1 MTRPWLITGASGF
14 LGRHLL
20 EANAARPSPHPTLAL
35 VRDAAA
41 WHREDWT
48 SGLRDVGLVEG
59 SLTDTGA
66 WSGALPPLG
75 GIAHLAAVVQHSR
88 HRPETMRHT
97 NVEGTL
103 AMVRLAAA
111 HGCRLVV
118 MSTSGTVGC
127 FASPDESADEKSPH
141 CEAAVARW
149 PYYASKIEMERRA
162 RALADE
168 LGVELCLLR
177 PPVLLGPGDHR
188 LRSTRNVWKALHRRQ
203 PFVIEG
209 GIAFADVRDVAAA
222 LLAALERPDVRPVY
236 HLPGHACGIEAFFA
250 EIEALSGVPGP
261 PWKLPYPVAHALA
274 TLVEGGGARLLGRP
288 PHLLPDPVVV
298 EMAARHWGLRSLYA
312 EAELGHRPRPARETL
327 ADTISWLRRHAPGA
341 A

>member
-1 MTRPWLITGASGF
+1 MQPWLITGASGF
-14 LGRHLL
+14 VGRHLL
-20 EANAARPSPHPTLAL
+20 EADAARAAPRPALAL
-35 VRDAAA
+35 VRDVGE
-41 WHREDWT
+41 WRRWEWT
-48 SGLRDVGLVEG
+48 RALHAVELVQG
-59 SLTDTGA
+59 SLADVET
-66 WSGALPPLG
+66 WSAGLPPLG

-88 HRPETMRHT
+88 HRPEAMRRT
-97 NVEGTL
+97 NVDGTL

-118 MSTSGTVGC
+118 VSTSGTVGC
-127 FASPDESADEKSPH
+127 FSSPDESADEKSPF

-168 LGVELCLLR
+168 LGVELVFLR

-188 LRSTRNVWKALHRRQ
+188 LRSTRNVWKALRRRQ

-209 GIAFADVRDVAAA
+209 GIAFADVRDVAGA
-222 LLAALERPDVRPVY
+222 LLAALERTDVRPVY
-236 HLPGHACGIEAFFA
+236 HLPGHACGIEEFFA
-250 EIEALSGVPGP
+250 EIESLSGVPGP
-261 PWKLPYPVAHALA
+261 PWKLPYRVAHALA

-288 PHLLPDPVVV
+288 PHWLPDPVVV
-298 EMAARHWGLRSLYA
+298 EMAARYWGLHSLYA
-312 EAELGHRPRPARETL
+312 EAELSLRPRPAGETL
-327 ADTISWLRRHAPGA
+327 RDTISWLRRHAPGA